1 VIPNTQGR
9 RRYSC
14 SREFTRKG
22 VVDMNNDFYTYI
34 GLSVVWIVKY
44 ILIPIGVAVL
54 AGIITNRV
62 LKPQPERQKKKRSH
76 KSRF

>member
-1 VIPNTQGR
+1 
-9 RRYSC
+9 
-14 SREFTRKG
+14 
-22 VVDMNNDFYTYI
+22 MNNDFYTYI
-34 GLSVVWIVKY
+34 GLSVVWIEKY
-44 ILIPIGVAVL
+44 IFIPVGVAVL